1 MEKMDG
7 NIWLEFTEEEMDR
20 ILEYQE
26 TLPEETTMQ
35 EAVLKAISVAM
46 EA

>member
-26 TLPEETTMQ
+26 TLPGGTTMQ